1 MIIKNEAGRVVT
13 NTEKFFVECVK
24 KGIKGE
30 KIDSILDGLDY
41 KQFYNLCASHSMSV
55 VVFKALENV
64 KDKLLPQFWTALQ
77 RSVHR
82 HVMLD
87 VQSEYD
93 INTVLTAFEEHG
105 LKYMPLKGYHLKKLY
120 PSTDM
125 RYASDCDVLIDV
137 AQLKQVRALVDELGL
152 VTKRHDE
159 HHDIVYYPATKTIFE
174 LHKTIFVGPLEK
186 YFGVENKGFDGAH
199 VKEGYQYFY
208 EMDRER
214 FYISLLGHS
223 AYHFAES
230 AGVGIRHLTDIYLYK
245 KAYELNEDFLNA
257 ELEKCGL
264 RQFKEEF
271 EKVAVYFF
279 EDAEANEFTKKLAKH
294 ILESSLFAN
303 EEKKSASDVAA
314 NANETDD
321 KKAKRKSVWK
331 KIFLPTKQM
340 QFLFPVLK
348 RHIWLLPIFHV
359 VRWAQVLFTRPKA
372 IGQLKKMNDVQE
384 TDLAYMKEIRGGL
397 GINHL

>member
-1 MIIKNEAGRVVT
+1 MT

-24 KGIKGE
+24 KGIKDE
-30 KIDSILDGLDY
+30 KIESIPDELDY

-55 VVFKALENV
+55 VVFKALENLKSQV
-64 KDKLLPQFWTALQ
+64 LPEFWKRLQFSAQ
-77 RSVHR
+77 R

-93 INTVLTAFEEHG
+93 INTVLTAFEEYG

-137 AQLKQVRALVDELGL
+137 DQLKEVRALVDKLGL
-152 VTKRHDE
+152 ATKRHDE
-159 HHDIVYYPATKTIFE
+159 HHDIVYYPETKTIFE
-174 LHKTIFVGPLEK
+174 LHKTIFVGPLEQ
-186 YFGVENKGFDGAH
+186 YFGVENKGFERAH
-199 VKEGYQYFY
+199 IREGYQYFY

-230 AGVGIRHLTDIYLYK
+230 AGVGIRHLTDIYLYR
-245 KAYELNEDFLNA
+245 KAYELNEEYLNA
-257 ELEKCGL
+257 ELDKCGL
-264 RQFKEEF
+264 RQFKDAF
-271 EKVAVYFF
+271 EKVSAYFF
-279 EDAEANEFTKKLAKH
+279 EDAEADEFTQKLAKH
-294 ILESSLFAN
+294 ILESSLLAN

-314 NANETDD
+314 HANETDD
-321 KKAKRKSVWK
+321 KKAKKKSVWK
-331 KIFLPTKQM
+331 KIFLPTEQM
-340 QFLFPVLK
+340 KFLFPVLK
-348 RHIWLLPIFHV
+348 KAVWLLPIFHV
-359 VRWAQVLFTRPKA
+359 VRWVQVLFTRPKA
-372 IGQLKKMNDVQE
+372 LKQLKQMNAVEE

>member
-1 MIIKNEAGRVVT
+1 MT

-24 KGIKGE
+24 RGIKDE
-30 KIDSILDGLDY
+30 KIDIIPDELDY
-41 KQFYNLCASHSMSV
+41 KQFYNLCALHSMSV

-64 KDKLLPQFWTALQ
+64 KDKLLSQFLTALQ

-93 INTVLTAFEEHG
+93 INTVLAAFEEHG

-137 AQLKQVRALVDELGL
+137 AQLKEVRALVDELGL
-152 VTKRHDE
+152 ATKRHDE
-159 HHDIVYYPATKTIFE
+159 HHDIVYYPETKTIFE
-174 LHKTIFVGPLEK
+174 LHKTIFVGPLEE
-186 YFGVENKGFDGAH
+186 YFGVENKGFERAR
-199 VKEGYQYFY
+199 VREGYQYFY

-230 AGVGIRHLTDIYLYK
+230 AGVGIRHLTDIYLYR
-245 KAYELNEDFLNA
+245 KAYDLNEEYLNA
-257 ELEKCGL
+257 ELDKCGL
-264 RQFKEEF
+264 RQFKDEF
-271 EKVAVYFF
+271 EKVSAYFF
-279 EDAEANEFTKKLAKH
+279 EDTEPDEFTQKLAKH
-294 ILESSLFAN
+294 ILESSLLAN
-303 EEKKSASDVAA
+303 SEKKSASDVAA
-314 NANETDD
+314 HANEGD
-321 KKAKRKSVWK
+321 KKAKRKSIWR
-331 KIFLPTKQM
+331 KIFLPTESMK
-340 QFLFPVLK
+340 FSYPVLK
-348 RHIWLLPIFHV
+348 KHIWLLPIFHV

-372 IGQLKKMNDVQE
+372 IGQLKQMNAVE
-384 TDLAYMKEIRGGL
+384 ENDLAYMKEIRGGL

>member
-174 LHKTIFVGPLEK
+174 LHKTIFVGPLEN

-245 KAYELNEDFLNA
+245 KAYELYEDFLNA

>member
-1 MIIKNEAGRVVT
+1 MT

-30 KIDSILDGLDY
+30 KIDHLPDGLDY

-55 VVFKALENV
+55 VVFKALESV

-77 RSVHR
+77 RSAHR

-93 INTVLTAFEEHG
+93 INTVLTAFEERG

-137 AQLKQVRALVDELGL
+137 EQLKQVRALVDELGL
-152 VTKRHDE
+152 ATKRYDE

-199 VKEGYQYFY
+199 IKEGYQYFY

-230 AGVGIRHLTDIYLYK
+230 AGVGIRHLTDIYLYR
-245 KAYELNEDFLNA
+245 KAYNLNEEYLNA
-257 ELEKCGL
+257 ELDKCGL
-264 RQFKEEF
+264 RQFKDEF
-271 EKVAVYFF
+271 EKVSAYFF
-279 EDAEANEFTKKLAKH
+279 EDAEPDEFTKKLAKH
-294 ILESSLFAN
+294 ILESSLLAN
-303 EEKKSASDVAA
+303 EELKSASDVAA
-314 NANETDD
+314 QAGEGDNKNAR
-321 KKAKRKSVWK
+321 RKSIWR
-331 KIFLPTKQM
+331 KIFLPKEQM
-340 QFLFPVLK
+340 KFLFPVLK
-348 RHIWLLPIFHV
+348 KAIWLLPVFHV
-359 VRWAQVLFTRPKA
+359 VRWVKVLFTRPKA
-372 IGQLKKMNDVQE
+372 IGQLKGYSNVE
-384 TDLAYMKEIRGGL
+384 NADLVYMKEIRGGL

>member
-1 MIIKNEAGRVVT
+1 MT

-24 KGIKGE
+24 KGIKDE
-30 KIDSILDGLDY
+30 KIESIPDELDY

-64 KDKLLPQFWTALQ
+64 KEKLLPQFLTALQ

-137 AQLKQVRALVDELGL
+137 DQLKEVRELVDALGL
-152 VTKRHDE
+152 ATKRHDE
-159 HHDIVYYPATKTIFE
+159 HHDIVYYPETKTIFE
-174 LHKTIFVGPLEK
+174 LHKTIFVGPLEQ
-186 YFGVENKGFDGAH
+186 YFGVENKGFDRAH
-199 VKEGYQYFY
+199 MREGYQYFY

-230 AGVGIRHLTDIYLYK
+230 AGVGIRHLTDIYLYR
-245 KAYELNEDFLNA
+245 KAYELNEEYLNA
-257 ELEKCGL
+257 ELDKCGL
-264 RQFKEEF
+264 RQFKDRF
-271 EKVAVYFF
+271 EKVSDYFF
-279 EDAEANEFTKKLAKH
+279 EDADADAFTQKLAKH
-294 ILESSLFAN
+294 ILESSLLAN
-303 EEKKSASDVAA
+303 EEKKTASDVAA
-314 NANETDD
+314 HAHENSD
-321 KKAKRKSVWK
+321 KTAKKKSIWK
-331 KIFLPTKQM
+331 KIFLPTEQM
-340 QFLFPVLK
+340 KFLFPVLK
-348 RHIWLLPIFHV
+348 KAVWLLPFFHV
-359 VRWAQVLFTRPKA
+359 VRWMQVLFTRPKA
-372 IGQLKKMNDVQE
+372 LKQLKQMGDVKE
-384 TDLAYMKEIRGGL
+384 SELAYMKEIRSGL

>member
-1 MIIKNEAGRVVT
+1 MT

-24 KGIKGE
+24 KGVKDE
-30 KIDSILDGLDY
+30 KIDVIPDELDY

-64 KDKLLPQFWTALQ
+64 KDKLLPQFLTALQ

-93 INTVLTAFEEHG
+93 INTVLTAFEERG

-137 AQLKQVRALVDELGL
+137 DQLKEVRALVDELGL
-152 VTKRHDE
+152 ATKRHDE
-159 HHDIVYYPATKTIFE
+159 HHDIVYYPETKTIFE
-174 LHKTIFVGPLEK
+174 LHKTIFVGPLEQ
-186 YFGVENKGFDGAH
+186 YFGVENKGFEKSNIKD
-199 VKEGYQYFY
+199 GYQYFY

-223 AYHFAES
+223 AYHFAED
-230 AGVGIRHLTDIYLYK
+230 AGVGIRHLTDIYLYR
-245 KAYELNEDFLNA
+245 KAYELNEEYLNE

-264 RQFKEEF
+264 RKFKDEF
-271 EKVAVYFF
+271 EKLAAYFF
-279 EDAEANEFTKKLAKH
+279 EDAEADEFTKKLAKH
-294 ILESSLFAN
+294 IIESSLFAHV
-303 EEKKSASDVAA
+303 ELKSASDVAA
-314 NANETDD
+314 HATEKDGKNAR
-321 KKAKRKSVWK
+321 RKSIWQ
-331 KIFLPTKQM
+331 KIFLPTAQM
-340 QFLFPVLK
+340 KFLFPVLK
-348 RHIWLLPIFHV
+348 KAVWLLPIFHV
-359 VRWAQVLFTRPKA
+359 VRWVKVLFTRPKA
-372 IGQLKKMNDVQE
+372 IGQLKKMSDVE
-384 TDLAYMKEIRGGL
+384 ENELAYMKEIRGGL

>member
-1 MIIKNEAGRVVT
+1 MT

-24 KGIKGE
+24 KGIKDE
-30 KIDSILDGLDY
+30 KIDVIPDGLDY

-55 VVFKALENV
+55 VVFKALENLKSQV
-64 KDKLLPQFWTALQ
+64 LPEFWKRLQFSAQ
-77 RSVHR
+77 R

-137 AQLKQVRALVDELGL
+137 DQLKEVRALVDKLGL
-152 VTKRHDE
+152 ATKRHDE
-159 HHDIVYYPATKTIFE
+159 HHDIVYYPETKTIFE
-174 LHKTIFVGPLEK
+174 LHKTIFVGPLEQ
-186 YFGVENKGFDGAH
+186 YFGVENKGFERAYIR
-199 VKEGYQYFY
+199 EGYQYFY
-208 EMDRER
+208 EMGRER

-230 AGVGIRHLTDIYLYK
+230 AGVGIRHLTDIYLYR
-245 KAYELNEDFLNA
+245 KAYELNEEYLNA
-257 ELEKCGL
+257 ELDKCGL
-264 RQFKEEF
+264 RQFKDAF
-271 EKVAVYFF
+271 EKVSNYFF
-279 EDAEANEFTKKLAKH
+279 EDAEADEFTQKLAKH
-294 ILESSLFAN
+294 ILESSLLGN

-314 NANETDD
+314 HASEADD
-321 KKAKRKSVWK
+321 KKAKKKSVWK
-331 KIFLPTKQM
+331 KIFLPKEQM
-340 QFLFPVLK
+340 KFLFPVLK
-348 RHIWLLPIFHV
+348 KHIWLLPIFHV
-359 VRWAQVLFTRPKA
+359 VRWVQVLFTRPKA
-372 IGQLKKMNDVQE
+372 LKQLKQMNAVEE

>member
-1 MIIKNEAGRVVT
+1 MT
-13 NTEKFFVECVK
+13 NTEKFFVKCVK
-24 KGIKGE
+24 RGIKDE
-30 KIDSILDGLDY
+30 KIDVIPDELDY

-64 KDKLLPQFWTALQ
+64 KDKLLPQFLSALQ

-93 INTVLTAFEEHG
+93 INTVLTAFEERG

-137 AQLKQVRALVDELGL
+137 TQLKEVRALVDELGL
-152 VTKRHDE
+152 ATKRHDE
-159 HHDIVYYPATKTIFE
+159 HHDIVYYPETKTIFE
-174 LHKTIFVGPLEK
+174 LHKTIFVGPLEQF
-186 YFGVENKGFDGAH
+186 FGVENKGFDKAH
-199 VKEGYQYFY
+199 VREGYQYFY

-230 AGVGIRHLTDIYLYK
+230 AGVGIRHLTDIYLYR
-245 KAYELNEDFLNA
+245 KAYELNEEYLNA
-257 ELEKCGL
+257 ELDKCGL
-264 RQFKEEF
+264 RQFKDAF

-279 EDAEANEFTKKLAKH
+279 EDAETDEFTQKLAKH
-294 ILESSLFAN
+294 ILESSLLAN

-314 NANETDD
+314 HAHENSD
-321 KKAKRKSVWK
+321 KTAKKKSIWK
-331 KIFLPTKQM
+331 KIFLPTEQM
-340 QFLFPVLK
+340 KFLFPVLK
-348 RHIWLLPIFHV
+348 KAVWLLPIFHV
-359 VRWAQVLFTRPKA
+359 VRWVQVLFTRPKA
-372 IGQLKKMNDVQE
+372 LKQLKQMSDVKE
-384 TDLAYMKEIRGGL
+384 SELAYMKEIRSGL

>member
-1 MIIKNEAGRVVT
+1 MT

-24 KGIKGE
+24 RGIKDE
-30 KIDSILDGLDY
+30 KIDSIPDELDY

-55 VVFKALENV
+55 IVFKALENV
-64 KDKLLPQFWTALQ
+64 KGSLLPQFLTALQ

-137 AQLKQVRALVDELGL
+137 DQLKEVRALVNELGL
-152 VTKRHDE
+152 ATKRHDE
-159 HHDIVYYPATKTIFE
+159 HHDIVYYPETKTIFE
-174 LHKTIFVGPLEK
+174 LHKTIFVGSLEQ
-186 YFGVENKGFDGAH
+186 YFGVENKGFDGAK
-199 VKEGYQYFY
+199 VRAGYQYFY

-230 AGVGIRHLTDIYLYK
+230 AGVGIRHLTDIYLYR
-245 KAYELNEDFLNA
+245 KAYELNEEYLND

-264 RQFKEEF
+264 RQFKDEF
-271 EKVAVYFF
+271 EKVAAYFF
-279 EDAEANEFTKKLAKH
+279 DNVEANEFTQKLAKH
-294 ILESSLFAN
+294 ILESSLFAHS
-303 EEKKSASDVAA
+303 ELKSASDVAA
-314 NANETDD
+314 HAEERSD
-321 KKAKRKSVWK
+321 KKAKKKSVWR
-331 KIFLPTKQM
+331 KIFLPAEQM
-340 QFLFPVLK
+340 KFSYPVLK
-348 RHIWLLPIFHV
+348 KAIWLLPIFHV
-359 VRWAQVLFTRPKA
+359 VRWVQVLFTRPKA
-372 IGQLKKMNDVQE
+372 IGQLKKMSSVGTE
-384 TDLAYMKEIRGGL
+384 DLAYMKEIRNGL
-397 GINHL
+397 GISHL

>member
-1 MIIKNEAGRVVT
+1 MT
-13 NTEKFFVECVK
+13 NTEKFFVKCVK
-24 KGIKGE
+24 RGIKDE
-30 KIDSILDGLDY
+30 KIDVIPDELDY

-64 KDKLLPQFWTALQ
+64 KDKLLPQFLSALQ

-93 INTVLTAFEEHG
+93 INTVLTAFEERG

-137 AQLKQVRALVDELGL
+137 TQLKEVRALVDELGL
-152 VTKRHDE
+152 ATKRHDE
-159 HHDIVYYPATKTIFE
+159 HHDIVYYPETKTIFE
-174 LHKTIFVGPLEK
+174 LHKTIFVGPLEQF
-186 YFGVENKGFDGAH
+186 FGVENKGFDKAH
-199 VKEGYQYFY
+199 VREGYQYFY

-230 AGVGIRHLTDIYLYK
+230 AGVGIRHLTDIYLYR
-245 KAYELNEDFLNA
+245 KAYELNEEYLNA
-257 ELEKCGL
+257 ELDKCGL
-264 RQFKEEF
+264 RQFKDAF

-279 EDAEANEFTKKLAKH
+279 EDAETDEFTQKLAKH
-294 ILESSLFAN
+294 ILESSLLAN

-314 NANETDD
+314 HAHENSD
-321 KKAKRKSVWK
+321 KTAKKKSIWK
-331 KIFLPTKQM
+331 KIFLPTEQM
-340 QFLFPVLK
+340 KFLFPVLK
-348 RHIWLLPIFHV
+348 KAVWLLPIFHV
-359 VRWAQVLFTRPKA
+359 VRWVQVLFTRPKA
-372 IGQLKKMNDVQE
+372 LKQLKQMSDVKE
-384 TDLAYMKEIRGGL
+384 SELAYMKEIRSEL